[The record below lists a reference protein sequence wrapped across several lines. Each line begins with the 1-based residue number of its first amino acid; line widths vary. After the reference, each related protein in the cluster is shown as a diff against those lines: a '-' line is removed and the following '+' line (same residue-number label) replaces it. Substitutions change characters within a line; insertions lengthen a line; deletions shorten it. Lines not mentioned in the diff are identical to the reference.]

1 MGGVVVLAIHYQND
15 NCHADGRIRLGL
27 AEADPRREKLVAAAG
42 RLFAAARASGVPIV
56 HVRYAW
62 RPDYS
67 DVAMNAEVYRQHAA
81 LGAWKDGEWGADF
94 LDELKPAAG
103 EPVVTHARMSPYYS
117 SNLDEALAK
126 IAPRQVIVAGVST
139 SYAVDAA
146 VRDSSDRGYE
156 VTVAADACA
165 TGDPAMH
172 DASLKAMRMLATIS
186 TVDEIAAAQLREK
199 A

>member
-1 MGGVVVLAIHYQND
+1 MAGARDVAVLAIHYQND

-42 RLFAAARASGVPIV
+42 RLFAAARSAGVPIV

-62 RPDYS
+62 KPDYS
-67 DVAMNAEVYRQHAA
+67 NVVLNAEVYRQHAA
-81 LGAWKDGEWGADF
+81 LGAWKDGEWGAEF
-94 LDELKPAAG
+94 LDALRPAG
-103 EPVVTHARMSPYYS
+103 EEAVVTHARMSPFYGS
-117 SNLDEALAK
+117 ELEEVLSRLKPGRL
-126 IAPRQVIVAGVST
+126 IVAGVST

-156 VTVAADACA
+156 VAVAADACA

-172 DASLKAMRMLATIS
+172 DASLHAMRMLATVS
-186 TVDEIAAAQLREK
+186 TVDELVAGI
-199 A
+199 

>member
-1 MGGVVVLAIHYQND
+1 MSDVVVLAIHYQND

-42 RLFAAARASGVPIV
+42 RLFAAARAAGVPIV

-62 RPDYS
+62 KRDYS
-67 DVAMNAEVYRQHAA
+67 NVSMNAEVYRQHAA
-81 LGAWKDGEWGADF
+81 LGAWKDGDWGAEF
-94 LDELKPAAG
+94 LEALKPATG
-103 EPVVTHARMSPYYS
+103 EVVVTHARMSPYYGS
-117 SNLDEALAK
+117 DLDAVLGRLK
-126 IAPRQVIVAGVST
+126 PRRVLVAGVST

-156 VTVAADACA
+156 VAVAADACA

-186 TVDEIAAAQLREK
+186 TVDEIAASFARP
-199 A
+199 

>member
-1 MGGVVVLAIHYQND
+1 MPDTALLAIHYQND

-27 AEADPRREKLVAAAG
+27 AERDPRREALIAAAS

-62 RPDYS
+62 KPDYS
-67 DVAMNAEVYRQHAA
+67 DVILNAEVYRQHAA
-81 LGAWKDGEWGADF
+81 LGAWKDGEWGAEF
-94 LDELKPAAG
+94 LDALKPLPG
-103 EPVVTHARMSPYYS
+103 EAVVTHARMSPYYQS
-117 SNLDEALAK
+117 DLDAALARLK
-126 IAPRQVIVAGVST
+126 PRRLIVAGVST

-172 DASLKAMRMLATIS
+172 EASLKAMRMLATIT
-186 TVDEIAAAQLREK
+186 TVDQIVAELGAP
-199 A
+199 